1 MYLTNCKNTKQPTC
15 STIVNSKLV
24 TSKQQI
30 SNSRQITHMS
40 CHYSL
45 HVHVWTLHSLK
56 LRDTAQLKAYVWNQG
71 LNIHVLHKS
80 STYIYTCR
88 NASNCATFRLCKFIC
103 IYVHVYI
110 TGLTMLLNSAIVL
123 LVTRRPS
130 IVYHIYDSRVQS
142 SHTQSHSADYNNYN
156 DRLCTITTCTLNK
169 QPSIIQISRLQ
180 DFSSLLNRLAK

>member
-1 MYLTNCKNTKQPTC
+1 MP
-15 STIVNSKLV
+15 
-24 TSKQQI
+24 
-30 SNSRQITHMS
+30 

-56 LRDTAQLKAYVWNQG
+56 LRDTVQLKAYVWNQG

-130 IVYHIYDSRVQS
+130 TVYHIYDSRVQS
-142 SHTQSHSADYNNYN
+142 SQTQSHSADYNNYS

-169 QPSIIQISRLQ
+169 QPFIIQITRLQ

>member
-1 MYLTNCKNTKQPTC
+1 MNATQLETQG
-15 STIVNSKLV
+15 
-24 TSKQQI
+24 
-30 SNSRQITHMS
+30 
-40 CHYSL
+40 
-45 HVHVWTLHSLK
+45 HSSIKGLCMESGAEHA
-56 LRDTAQLKAYVWNQG
+56 TQLETQGHRSKAYVWNQG

-130 IVYHIYDSRVQS
+130 TVYHIYDSRVQS